1 MTTETV
7 SWRGPAMVLMTV
19 QMDPMKTDAVSEAI
33 LSVEIYRPIM
43 TTMKITQIVI
53 SPQTWY
59 STPAKPN

>member
-1 MTTETV
+1 VTTETV

-33 LSVEIYRPIM
+33 LSVEVYRPIM
-43 TTMKITQIVI
+43 TTMKITRIVI

-59 STPAKPN
+59 STSAKPN